1 MQTNSNRFVN
11 DMSMQLIIPAELH
24 LVFAYLKARKHVK
37 KSVVSLVMYVG
48 DFTKSQTAFHK
59 IVGVMEF

>member
-11 DMSMQLIIPAELH
+11 DMSTLLIIPAELH
-24 LVFAYLKARKHVK
+24 LVFAYLKARKHVR
-37 KSVVSLVMYVG
+37 KSVVVMYVG

>member
-1 MQTNSNRFVN
+1 
-11 DMSMQLIIPAELH
+11 MSTLLIIPAELH

-37 KSVVSLVMYVG
+37 KSVVVMYVG